1 MEKLE
6 QNRQKYLKIM
16 KNFEKQ
22 GKNYQKCRKIIK
34 NFE

>member
-1 MEKLE
+1 
-6 QNRQKYLKIM
+6 M

-34 NFE
+34 YVEKLRKKRQQ